1 MLASPLVLGTLGPSN
16 DGHIVGL
23 GSPPL
28 LTREWT
34 HGGMKYLSKLVKK
47 IIESYGTTIFKQQ
60 HLEKIPEQVV
70 KDQPNKTRR
79 IWTQVRD
86 KWDKLKR
93 HYHKEKKL
101 HNVTTN
107 NTGSQWIWFNTIDE
121 VVSGTTEVD
130 GVPGDMNNDH
140 NVGVEDQPSS
150 QQGEVTLT
158 RRNIM

>member
-1 MLASPLVLGTLGPSN
+1 M
-16 DGHIVGL
+16 
-23 GSPPL
+23 
-28 LTREWT
+28 
-34 HGGMKYLSKLVKK
+34 
-47 IIESYGTTIFKQQ
+47 
-60 HLEKIPEQVV
+60 